1 MTYLIL
7 GQLDAQNCVLV
18 SLNQNQ
24 SDKND
29 WIFVGLKAEMS
40 RLIWIEL
47 NSLTWINLLKLTSC
61 EIFVIFIVDLG
72 FMTFHCHA
80 MEKCLVQ

>member
-18 SLNQNQ
+18 SLNQNH

-40 RLIWIEL
+40 RLIFIEL
-47 NSLTWINLLKLTSC
+47 NSLTWIILLKLTNC
-61 EIFVIFIVDLG
+61 EVFVIFIVDLG
-72 FMTFHCHA
+72 FRIYFIVMQWRN
-80 MEKCLVQ
+80 V